1 ATPVDTNAQQQYNYK
16 GADVI
21 KFQNTLQQVVKEQ
34 VDVFKR
40 LDTAQELMEEEIE
53 IATQRLTDCLM
64 AATREAVLVR
74 NWSHHSKPWWTKE
87 VKESLKRVKELD
99 EESKDCYQRF
109 RQVDFDLENRLAEA
123 KKEFKCK
130 CKKAKRDDTNKK
142 LEEAGK

>member
-1 ATPVDTNAQQQYNYK
+1 
-16 GADVI
+16 
-21 KFQNTLQQVVKEQ
+21 
-34 VDVFKR
+34 
-40 LDTAQELMEEEIE
+40 MEEEIE

-142 LEEAGK
+142 LEEAGKGNVYDFKMWTQGKREYLSPPIAGEEG